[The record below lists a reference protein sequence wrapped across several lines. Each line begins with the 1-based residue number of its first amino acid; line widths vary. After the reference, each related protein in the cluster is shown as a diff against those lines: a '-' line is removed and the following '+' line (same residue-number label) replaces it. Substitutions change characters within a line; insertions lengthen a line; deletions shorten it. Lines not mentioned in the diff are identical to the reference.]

1 MPEPVAVD
9 TAALNTSVQRVAQA
23 AEELPDIP
31 VSVGP
36 ALPGSALADLD
47 GPRQAAADVRRLGT
61 AVHDWV
67 RLARRSVD
75 ALIAA
80 DDGTAE
86 QFRTR

>member
-1 MPEPVAVD
+1 MNVAVD
-9 TAALNTSVQRVAQA
+9 NAAVSAFVQRVAWA
-23 AEELPDIP
+23 VDELPDIP
-31 VSVGP
+31 ISVAP

-47 GPRQAAADVRRLGT
+47 GPRRVVADVHRLGT

-86 QFRTR
+86 QFGPR